1 MNKKVYLFTAQ
12 QTYDLEVLDLI
23 KKVFEKKEDAVAY
36 LKKFVD
42 GERENIKNSGW
53 QIDEDCDTWFVA
65 FEPFRYIENHIE
77 VSVDEMEIE

>member
-1 MNKKVYLFTAQ
+1 MKKNVWLFTAQ
-12 QTYDLEVLDLI
+12 QTYDLEVLDLV

-53 QIDEDCDTWFVA
+53 QIDEDCDTWFFA